1 MANGLR
7 PSRFPDFSYSE
18 IIVVSDFT
26 DLRIVEF
33 ELNGIWSFF
42 FISCSYLISETIR
55 LESHHSEL
63 TISNDHS

>member
-18 IIVVSDFT
+18 IIVVSDLT

-33 ELNGIWSFF
+33 GLNGIWSFF
-42 FISCSYLISETIR
+42 FISCAYLISETLR
-55 LESHHSEL
+55 LEPHQSGL
-63 TISNDHS
+63 NISDDHS